1 MDFSPPGSSVP
12 EVSQAIILEGMA
24 FLSPGDLPYS
34 GTEPES
40 PAGQPDSF
48 TSEPPGKPTQ
58 TGQKH
63 IISDGVKTRTQIPL
77 AQQPKYLLTIW

>member
-34 GTEPES
+34 GIEPES
-40 PAGQPDSF
+40 PTGQPDSF
-48 TSEPPGKPTQ
+48 TSEPPGKPLICMLVIVNWVTFSSQ
-58 TGQKH
+58 
-63 IISDGVKTRTQIPL
+63 
-77 AQQPKYLLTIW
+77 